1 MVSIAHRPCVSGG
14 ILGKAEVVLSK
25 TLVFEGTTFFEIT
38 KSSRII
44 ERLFLGKIVTQKREM
59 CKALIID
66 DIVKLRNEAAQPPEA
81 DAVEDLGLDDQK
93 PKKKRKVEKQSRIV
107 TVEAVDHESNAHQM
121 KVFFESSKQ
130 SLFVELTASNIEL
143 FFSEWLR
150 IKWHKRMKNQKQY
163 G

>member
-1 MVSIAHRPCVSGG
+1 MVSIAYRPCVSGG

-93 PKKKRKVEKQSRIV
+93 KKNGKLKSSRV
-107 TVEAVDHESNAHQM
+107 S
-121 KVFFESSKQ
+121 
-130 SLFVELTASNIEL
+130 
-143 FFSEWLR
+143 
-150 IKWHKRMKNQKQY
+150 
-163 G
+163 